1 MPSAQLR
8 QNPDSARPADGGAD
22 VGRVDVR
29 KTLTSAALVAGLGG
43 MLAVTQAS
51 QETAPELVPVVHVQ
65 QGEPASMRLAALHAR
80 AEAHEL
86 QYEPSKREREGDD
99 DDEDEPRR

>member
-1 MPSAQLR
+1 
-8 QNPDSARPADGGAD
+8 
-22 VGRVDVR
+22 VR
-29 KTLTSAALVAGLGG
+29 KTLTAAALVAGLGSAG
-43 MLAVTQAS
+43 VGGILAVTEAS
-51 QETAPELVPVVHVQ
+51 REKAQELVPVNRPA
-65 QGEPASMRLAALHAR
+65 QGGQAQIQLAALHAR

>member
-1 MPSAQLR
+1 
-8 QNPDSARPADGGAD
+8 
-22 VGRVDVR
+22 VR
-29 KTLTSAALVAGLGG
+29 KTLTAAALVAGLGG
-43 MLAVTQAS
+43 ILAVTEAS
-51 QETAPELVPVVHVQ
+51 QEKAPELVPVARLA
-65 QGEPASMRLAALHAR
+65 QGGQAHIQLAALHAR